1 MCATQYIQKQATYM
15 YFGHEHPENVKSGL
29 CTLSCACTHWFCRWR
44 TFHTCH
50 ICTSWLCNAH
60 LLHVLLNWPV
70 QQNLYH
76 NSNTCFFF
84 FHLLHPYPERGLFQ
98 LRSGQAVAS
107 LERETTEI
115 RTNVYTSWHLYVL
128 SHQKASIHSSD
139 LLQMPSILWNLPMLN
154 IVSSK

>member
-76 NSNTCFFF
+76 NSNTCSFC
-84 FHLLHPYPERGLFQ
+84 FHLLHPLFQ

-115 RTNVYTSWHLYVL
+115 RTNVYSSWHLYVL
-128 SHQKASIHSSD
+128 LHQKASIHSSD